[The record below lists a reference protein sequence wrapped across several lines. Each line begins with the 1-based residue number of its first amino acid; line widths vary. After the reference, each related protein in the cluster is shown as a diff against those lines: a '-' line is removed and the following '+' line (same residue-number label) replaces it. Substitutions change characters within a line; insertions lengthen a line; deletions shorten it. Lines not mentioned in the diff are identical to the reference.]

1 MDAPLDRRIERA
13 VRRRLGLTQLRTN
26 LSGSTAQ
33 LDSND
38 QFSPLPGSGCPPRS
52 PGNRANDGETESRS
66 APERGLGQPF
76 RIGPSTEPLE
86 QARDFAG
93 RHRLSVLSTVGWA
106 ARSSVPVVRVISP
119 CEFRL

>member
-1 MDAPLDRRIERA
+1 MDAPLGRLVERA

-38 QFSPLPGSGCPPRS
+38 QFSPFLGADVPPGARATERTMGRPS
-52 PGNRANDGETESRS
+52 PAPHPNEGTASRY
-66 APERGLGQPF
+66 
-76 RIGPSTEPLE
+76 RIGPPTEPLE
-86 QARDFAG
+86 QARDLAG

-106 ARSSVPVVRVISP
+106 ARPSVPVVRVISP
-119 CEFRL
+119 TV